1 MHRKRKG
8 REQSTMRSFKLAQSW
23 LADLMPEGICV
34 PSNTI
39 ISGPAGAGKELIS
52 SVIAASWLIGG
63 GSLIHILTNYN
74 RGHAEK
80 LFSYSDVSKND
91 ITGRIV
97 YIDFDP
103 QIKGQKKISS
113 DELQANLLK
122 TDVFEASLDKA
133 KNMLAK
139 SDLGIMTYMT
149 ALNMP
154 LFSKTYGTAVFN
166 KYLAMAKEKR
176 HSLFSLSNNIFA
188 DKMQEIENA
197 ADNVIYVHGTGVMRL
212 SLKIMRM
219 REVPF
224 IKDEIQTPLS
234 EQLISMHLKTIQKM
248 RQTFIPLIKK
258 I

>member
-1 MHRKRKG
+1 
-8 REQSTMRSFKLAQSW
+8 MRSFKLSQSW
-23 LADLMPEGICV
+23 LAALMPDGIRV
-34 PSNTI
+34 PSSTI
-39 ISGPAGAGKELIS
+39 ITSPAGAAKELIS
-52 SVIAASWLIGG
+52 SMIAASWLIGG

-80 LFSYSDVSKND
+80 LFSYYNVSKND
-91 ITGRIV
+91 IAGRIV

-103 QIKGQKKISS
+103 QIKGLKKISN

-122 TDVFEASLDKA
+122 TDVFEASLEKA
-133 KNMLAK
+133 ENMLAK

-149 ALNMP
+149 ALNML
-154 LFSKTYGTAVFN
+154 LFSKTYGLIVFN
-166 KYLAMAKEKR
+166 KYLTMAKEKR
-176 HSLFSLSNNIFA
+176 HSLFSFSNNIFA
-188 DKMQEIENA
+188 DKMHKIENA

-234 EQLISMHLKTIQKM
+234 EELISRHLKTIQKM

>member
-1 MHRKRKG
+1 
-8 REQSTMRSFKLAQSW
+8 MRSFKIDQSW

-80 LFSYSDVSKND
+80 LLSSANMSKND
-91 ITGRIV
+91 IAGRIV

-103 QIKGQKKISS
+103 QIMDLKKLSN

-122 TDVFEASLDKA
+122 TDVFEASLEKA
-133 KNMLAK
+133 QNMLLQN
-139 SDLGIMTYMT
+139 DLGIMIYMT

-166 KYLAMAKEKR
+166 KYLDLAKEKR
-176 HSLFSLSNNIFA
+176 HSLFSFSNNIFA
-188 DKMQEIENA
+188 DKMHEMENA
-197 ADNVIYVHGTGVMRL
+197 ADNLIYVHGTGVMRL
-212 SLKIMRM
+212 SMKIMRM
-219 REVPF
+219 RGVPF

-234 EQLISMHLKTIQKM
+234 EELISMHLKTIQKM
-248 RQTFIPLIKK
+248 RQTFVPIIRK